1 MNDSRYAQGLVPDRC
16 RIHMVTMP
24 ADVTEDDVKASFKNG
39 ILEVRLKKRVMPQKS
54 GIVIG

>member
-1 MNDSRYAQGLVPDRC
+1 
-16 RIHMVTMP
+16 MVTLP